1 MKDTPVSAIVA
12 AAELSRLDRVFERLR
27 PNGISPDVG
36 DPEEVAAELSW
47 AATRLALYRSKVLKR
62 INYTI
67 PAVCLP
73 ADILLYIF
81 REVVDSEY
89 VDPRTTKMPVS
100 AHALLISHVC
110 HQWRQLALANP
121 TLWSTLFSV
130 WRHKG
135 VIEDVAM
142 RVASAPLT
150 VHTVVPEHWAY
161 FPELFDMVA
170 PSVRALYIHAMFSSP
185 VAGMLRNHP
194 HPLPALEELHVL
206 CNQSSEDTEWTKE
219 DPVILE
225 TFIERTPALQT
236 LVLRNYT
243 VNSEASCLA
252 RITRLDVIMD
262 NSDTLIQYLLQLLS
276 HVPLAE
282 HVTLETA
289 IDHGAPFEPPS
300 ALCVMRN
307 IKVLE
312 LLDSSLIL
320 SKMLP
325 HLRLPASASL
335 VLMPT
340 GGYSSEHQLKHLI
353 DATHTHPHVPH
364 SAPLTHLLVTLDDEA
379 QMLSMHAKTVEGC
392 STQVEISMDLYLE
405 PCLYVLEEWVAA
417 LPVSRVLELDLRDT
431 LMGRTTLRKLLT
443 DSTRL
448 ERLSQGSSS
457 CLYML
462 QEYSDDEAFVWLS
475 GLRELCLTGSELS
488 DVHPFECVEYRLVLK
503 KSPLDT
509 LKAFLI
515 GFRRVN
521 GPLPQL
527 TLIKCIVTKYETQV
541 NGEAIDAELEEDDGA
556 TVHTSKEVREGL
568 SEDFVAAS
576 GLRDLVKNLRV
587 VDRL

>member
-1 MKDTPVSAIVA
+1 MKDTPVLAIVD
-12 AAELSRLDRVFERLR
+12 AAELSRLERVFERLR

-62 INYTI
+62 INYTV
-67 PAVCLP
+67 PAACLP

-81 REVVDSEY
+81 REVVDSDY
-89 VDPRTTKMPVS
+89 VDPRTTKLPVS
-100 AHALLISHVC
+100 AHALLITHVC

-142 RVASAPLT
+142 RVASAPLII
-150 VHTVVPEHWAY
+150 HTVVPEHWEY

-170 PSVRALYIHAMFSSP
+170 PSIRALHVHAMSSRSAA
-185 VAGMLRNHP
+185 VMLRHKK
-194 HPLPALEELHVL
+194 HLLPALEELHVL
-206 CNQSSEDTEWTKE
+206 CNQSSEDYEWTRG
-219 DPVILE
+219 DPDILE
-225 TFIERTPALQT
+225 TFIERTPALQRLT
-236 LVLRNYT
+236 LRNYT
-243 VNSEASCLA
+243 VNSETSCLD

-262 NSDTLIQYLLQLLS
+262 NSDTSIQYLLQLLS

-289 IDHGAPFEPPS
+289 IDHDAPFEPPS
-300 ALCVMRN
+300 ALCVMQS

-325 HLRLPASASL
+325 YLRLPASASL
-335 VLMPT
+335 VLIPT
-340 GGYSSEHQLKHLI
+340 GGYSFEHQLQPLI

-364 SAPLTHLLVTLDDEA
+364 SAPLTHLLITVDDEA
-379 QMLSMHAKTVEGC
+379 QELHMHAKTVEGY
-392 STQVEISMDLYLE
+392 STQLGIIMNLYLE
-405 PCLYVLEEWVAA
+405 PCLYVLESWAAA

-431 LMGRTTLRKLLT
+431 LIKRTALRKLLT
-443 DSTRL
+443 DSTCL
-448 ERLSQGSSS
+448 ERLSQRDNM
-457 CLYML
+457 CLFML
-462 QEYSDDEAFVWLS
+462 QEYTDDEAFVWLS
-475 GLRELCLTGSELS
+475 GLRELRLEYSELT
-488 DVHPFECVEYRLVLK
+488 DGYPFISNEYSPVLT

-509 LKAFLI
+509 LKAFLS

-527 TLIKCIVTKYETQV
+527 TLVGCFVAQ
-541 NGEAIDAELEEDDGA
+541 
-556 TVHTSKEVREGL
+556 REGEVEGEYKAIEYMKGERL
-568 SEDFVAAS
+568 SEDFVATS
-576 GLRDLVKNLRV
+576 GIRDLVHNLRV
-587 VDRL
+587 FECL

>member
-1 MKDTPVSAIVA
+1 MKDTPVSAISA

-67 PAVCLP
+67 PAACLP

-110 HQWRQLALANP
+110 HQWRQLALSNP

-130 WRHKG
+130 WRHEG
-135 VIEDVAM
+135 VIEDVVM

-150 VHTVVPEHWAY
+150 IHTVAPEHWAY

-170 PSVRALYIHAMFSSP
+170 PSIRALHIHAMFSRS
-185 VAGMLRNHP
+185 AAMMLRHNKHL
-194 HPLPALEELHVL
+194 LPALKELHVL
-206 CNQSSEDTEWTKE
+206 CDQSSEDTEWTE
-219 DPVILE
+219 GNPVIFE
-225 TFIERTPALQT
+225 TFIERTPALQRLT
-236 LVLRNYT
+236 LRNYT

-262 NSDTLIQYLLQLLS
+262 NSDTSIQYLLQLLS
-276 HVPLAE
+276 YIPLAE

-289 IDHGAPFEPPS
+289 IDHAAPFEPPS
-300 ALCVMRN
+300 ALCVMQN

-312 LLDSSLIL
+312 LLDSSLVL

-335 VLMPT
+335 VLIPT
-340 GGYSSEHQLKHLI
+340 GGYSFEHQLQPLI

-379 QMLSMHAKTVEGC
+379 QELHIHAKTVEGY
-392 STQVEISMDLYLE
+392 STQLEIIMNLYLE
-405 PCLYVLEEWVAA
+405 PCLYALEVWAAA

-431 LMGRTTLRKLLT
+431 LIKRTALRKLLT

-448 ERLSQGSSS
+448 ERLSQRDNM
-457 CLYML
+457 CLFML
-462 QEYSDDEAFVWLS
+462 QEYTDDEAFVWLS
-475 GLRELCLTGSELS
+475 GLRELRLEYSSDFHVSFGYGSAPAVWIVRCS
-488 DVHPFECVEYRLVLK
+488 VDVHTVSGPAPMTSAMSRGSIAAYCSPRGDSGASPPILPETLYALSPWREK
-503 KSPLDT
+503 KMER
-509 LKAFLI
+509 
-515 GFRRVN
+515 G
-521 GPLPQL
+521 L
-527 TLIKCIVTKYETQV
+527 TC
-541 NGEAIDAELEEDDGA
+541 
-556 TVHTSKEVREGL
+556 R
-568 SEDFVAAS
+568 FM
-576 GLRDLVKNLRV
+576 R
-587 VDRL
+587 